1 MSASRPD
8 KVCVGM
14 IAGVHGVRGLV
25 KVKPFTA
32 DPEGVTA
39 YGPVT
44 DDRDRP
50 IRLDLQ
56 SMLKGQWLA
65 RIDGIGDRTAAQA
78 LTGTRLYV
86 DRSRLPEP
94 EEEEYYHADLLGLMA
109 VTPDGKAL
117 GRVGAVHDFGAGDV
131 LEIVPDAATAEAGA
145 DTMLVPFTRAAVPSV
160 DLAAGRVVV
169 DVPDE
174 VVAGPEAASGAP
186 AAGRAR

>member
-8 KVCVGM
+8 KVCVGV

-50 IRLDLQ
+50 VRLDLQ

-131 LEIVPDAATAEAGA
+131 LEIVPDAAVAEAGA

-160 DLAAGRVVV
+160 DVAAGRVVV

-174 VVAGPEAASGAP
+174 VVAGSEAASGTSP
-186 AAGRAR
+186 AGRAR